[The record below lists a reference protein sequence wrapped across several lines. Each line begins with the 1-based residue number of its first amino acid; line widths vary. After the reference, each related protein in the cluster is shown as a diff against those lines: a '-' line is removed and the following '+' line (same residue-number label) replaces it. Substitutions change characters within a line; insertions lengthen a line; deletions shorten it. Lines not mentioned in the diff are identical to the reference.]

1 MSRLF
6 AVHLLFNE
14 VIVPEQEGNAPYG
27 GDADECVDDAAQNGA
42 LSAEKPCDE
51 IKLEN
56 ADEAPVD
63 AADNGQQQQNL
74 FEYGHKNPSLY
85 ASMARWGGIYT

>member
-1 MSRLF
+1 M
-6 AVHLLFNE
+6 HLLFNE
-14 VIVPEQEGNAPYG
+14 VIVSEQEGNAPYG

-56 ADEAPVD
+56 ADEPPVD
-63 AADNGQQQQNL
+63 AADHRQN
-74 FEYGHKNPSLY
+74 
-85 ASMARWGGIYT
+85 

>member
-6 AVHLLFNE
+6 AVHLLLNE

-27 GDADECVDDAAQNGA
+27 GDADERVDDAAQNGA

-63 AADNGQQQQNL
+63 AADDDENNADFIEDIHGNTSFL
-74 FEYGHKNPSLY
+74 RLV
-85 ASMARWGGIYT
+85 

>member
-42 LSAEKPCDE
+42 LPAEKPCDE

-63 AADNGQQQQNL
+63 AADDDENNADLIEDIHGNTSFL
-74 FEYGHKNPSLY
+74 RLV
-85 ASMARWGGIYT
+85 

>member
-27 GDADECVDDAAQNGA
+27 GDADECVDDAARRGA
-42 LSAEKPCDE
+42 LNAEKPCDE

-63 AADNGQQQQNL
+63 AADD
-74 FEYGHKNPSLY
+74 HKDQSQFIQHFFH
-85 ASMARWGGIYT
+85 SFIT